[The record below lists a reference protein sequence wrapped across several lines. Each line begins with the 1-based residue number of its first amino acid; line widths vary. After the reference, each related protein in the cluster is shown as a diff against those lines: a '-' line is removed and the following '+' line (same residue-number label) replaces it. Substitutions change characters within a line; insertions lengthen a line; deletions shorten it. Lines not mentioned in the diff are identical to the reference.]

1 METRRGG
8 VFPAYPKWW
17 ISWVGCH
24 PASRHQPTSNS
35 SSSPSGNI
43 VAEAIWDHGSSAASG
58 SNTAL
63 MMSVMMASG
72 YCCCCCSI
80 FFRRYYD
87 EMAPLWKIS
96 CLLSSLSSFLRSSSA
111 PFYIQISPTIVFFIR
126 HKCVVS
132 LLFQLTGD
140 SSVHCTMIGNW
151 GSRSP
156 HIKRVCL
163 CPLRHRLWTRLQRRR
178 PTWQLPKETAAAA
191 CNSTKRVEFWGDK

>member
-96 CLLSSLSSFLRSSSA
+96 CLLSSLSSFFTILFCSFLYSNFSDDCLLYTTQVCGVSFVPVNRWLVGSLHHDWQLRKPIASHQTSVSVSFTPPPLDPVAAQTTYLAATEGNSSS
-111 PFYIQISPTIVFFIR
+111 
-126 HKCVVS
+126 S
-132 LLFQLTGD
+132 LQFDQK
-140 SSVHCTMIGNW
+140 
-151 GSRSP
+151 SR
-156 HIKRVCL
+156 VL
-163 CPLRHRLWTRLQRRR
+163 
-178 PTWQLPKETAAAA
+178 
-191 CNSTKRVEFWGDK
+191 GG